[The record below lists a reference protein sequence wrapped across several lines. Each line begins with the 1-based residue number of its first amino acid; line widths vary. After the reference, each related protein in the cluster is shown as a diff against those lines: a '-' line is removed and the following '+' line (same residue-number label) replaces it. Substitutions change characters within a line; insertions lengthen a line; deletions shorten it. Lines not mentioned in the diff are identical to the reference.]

1 MPKLSASLPFFRR
14 TLPSV
19 RPRFSTL
26 ATAFLLLACVG
37 GTSFAA
43 PPEAEPSEPDA
54 PEAVRTDLS
63 FTLPAGQRIDVDNP
77 HGNVFL
83 RFGGYEHQLDIR
95 ATVQQPD
102 GAPEYRFAPGPQ
114 GGVFRVAPGLAEGAV
129 PAATQRIDLVLYVP
143 EGHPLQVRTLDGAIE
158 SRGVRGDVD
167 YRSLSGEIAARG
179 TTGTLQAAS
188 ESGKVRVMLEPAAAG
203 SRQRL
208 STRTGDISIGVSDR
222 LGAEMRLSTSGS
234 YTTDYSLQIEHRDG
248 EEPGKRAQ
256 ARIGVVKGTQPGSIE
271 VESLRGNVRLW
282 RRTEFVDAP
291 APEGEGARD

>member
-1 MPKLSASLPFFRR
+1 MPKLSAPLLLSRPLPRG
-14 TLPSV
+14 L
-19 RPRFSTL
+19 RPRLPVLS
-26 ATAFLLLACVG
+26 ATFLLLVSVG
-37 GTSFAA
+37 AASFAA
-43 PPEAEPSEPDA
+43 PPDAELPEADA
-54 PEAVRTDLS
+54 PEAVRSDLS

-77 HGNVFL
+77 HGNVYL

-95 ATVQQPD
+95 ATVQQPA
-102 GAPEYRFAPGPQ
+102 GAPDYRFTPGPQ
-114 GGVFRVAPGLAEGAV
+114 GGVFRVAPALAEGAV
-129 PAATQRIDLVLYVP
+129 PVATQRIDLVLYVP

-158 SRGVRGDVD
+158 SRGVRGNVD

-188 ESGKVRVMLEPAAAG
+188 ESGKIRVMLESAAAG

-208 STRTGDISIGVSDR
+208 STRIGDISIGVSDR
-222 LGAEMRLSTSGS
+222 LGAELRLATSGT
-234 YTTDYSLQIEHRDG
+234 YTTDYSLQIERHDG
-248 EEPGKRAQ
+248 EEPDKRAQ
-256 ARIGVVKGTQPGSIE
+256 ARVGVTKGAQPGTIE